1 MQELNRAKPVAEV
14 ETMAIELPMPSAEI
28 VPVEQASPEEAQQI
42 ERLIGDLDMSD
53 TQSIISFGS
62 AAQSELQAISSAML
76 DGVRNKDVGP
86 AGKSLRDI
94 VLNIRGFDVDELD
107 PTKSPASLPGFSAR
121 PAPSPIS
128 SPNMRAC
135 AARLMPSRMNCWPMK
150 ACC

>member
-86 AGKSLRDI
+86 AG
-94 VLNIRGFDVDELD
+94 NH
-107 PTKSPASLPGFSAR
+107 SA
-121 PAPSPIS
+121 IS
-128 SPNMRAC
+128 C
-135 AARLMPSRMNCWPMK
+135 
-150 ACC
+150 